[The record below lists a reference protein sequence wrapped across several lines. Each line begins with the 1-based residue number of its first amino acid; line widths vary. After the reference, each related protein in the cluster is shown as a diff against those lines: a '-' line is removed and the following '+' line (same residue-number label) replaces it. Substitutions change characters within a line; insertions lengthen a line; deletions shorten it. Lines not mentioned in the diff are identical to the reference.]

1 MLHAPFSGYTDPL
14 TGTARI
20 ITRCGEDYSVGSN
33 NLVSDSDLADLSD
46 SGDGTACSECLPSTV
61 QLVAVKTLAASFGIT
76 SSTMRKAVLAMGI
89 QTKKARFNGSKQHML
104 AITEEDAKR
113 VRQARIAPVL
123 EA

>member
-1 MLHAPFSGYTDPL
+1 MLHAPFSSYTDPL

-33 NLVSDSDLADLSD
+33 NLVSESDLADLSD
-46 SGDGTACSECLPSTV
+46 SGDGTACSQCLPSTV

-113 VRQARIAPVL
+113 VRQARIAQVL